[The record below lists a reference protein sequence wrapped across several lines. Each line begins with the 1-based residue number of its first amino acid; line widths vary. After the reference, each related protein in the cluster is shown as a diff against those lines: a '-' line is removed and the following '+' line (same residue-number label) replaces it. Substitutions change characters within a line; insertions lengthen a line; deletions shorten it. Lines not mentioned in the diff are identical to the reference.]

1 MLGTVGALVLTLV
14 LSLPLSLSY
23 ADYTAAN
30 QRFSN
35 TVNGTDYSGYAQ
47 WWSNNNLSQRT
58 PAISDAFLYTITL
71 SITSVA
77 TSVLLD
83 IIVYFHLIFNG
94 LLDEDEGVEGG
105 QKKSVKE
112 RAPHTQAW
120 WKWAQFVVG
129 AEFALLCIGL
139 VEFFVAYWIFVR
151 ALCCSALIRRRSSAA
166 AASPPRVAPPPPP
179 PPTHASHAGADQGP
193 RPDAGIGW
201 LTAKWGL
208 YWSLQLRFSGSDVA
222 PWHSV
227 WLHGCDGLRP
237 ALHDAPPG
245 GGGTIP

>member
-35 TVNGTDYSGYAQ
+35 TVDGTDYSGYAQ

-58 PAISDAFLYTITL
+58 PAISDAFLYTSTL
-71 SITSVA
+71 SITTVA

-105 QKKSVKE
+105 QKKSVNE

-139 VEFFVAYWIFVR
+139 VEFFIAFWIFVR
-151 ALCCSALIRRRSSAA
+151 AALLRLFSAVIHSSAA
-166 AASPPRVAPPPPP
+166 VSANSCLACR
-179 PPTHASHAGADQGP
+179 
-193 RPDAGIGW
+193 
-201 LTAKWGL
+201 
-208 YWSLQLRFSGSDVA
+208 
-222 PWHSV
+222 
-227 WLHGCDGLRP
+227 C
-237 ALHDAPPG
+237 
-245 GGGTIP
+245 